1 MAGRDWAPDFYLA
14 GSLALAVHIGHR
26 PVQNIDLM
34 GGVNRLTGTERR
46 DLLADLLAIEPEIQ
60 VETARDG
67 YLFTRAGE
75 RGPALK
81 FFHYPYPLVE
91 PLEDFEGMPLA
102 SLVDLGLMKL
112 GAIISRARRRDF
124 VDLYLLAQRL
134 PLAELIERSADK
146 YGHVRDFPVQAFKG
160 LMDRPLIADE
170 PMPEMRGAV
179 TWREVEDWLD
189 REVRSLAAER
199 FGVELGGPR

>member
-1 MAGRDWAPDFYLA
+1 
-14 GSLALAVHIGHR
+14 
-26 PVQNIDLM
+26 M
-34 GGVNRLTGTERR
+34 GGVNRLTATERR
-46 DLLADLLAIEPEIQ
+46 DLLADLLVIDPAIR

-67 YLFTRAGE
+67 YLFTRVGE
-75 RGPALK
+75 QGPALK

-91 PLEDFEGMPLA
+91 PLEDLEGMALA

-124 VDLYLLAQRL
+124 VDLYLLCRQV
-134 PLAELIERSADK
+134 PLAELVRRSADK

-170 PMPEMRGAV
+170 PMPETRNALS
-179 TWREVEDWLD
+179 WAEVEAWLD
-189 REVRSLAAER
+189 DEVRSLASER
-199 FGVELGGPR
+199 FGLELS